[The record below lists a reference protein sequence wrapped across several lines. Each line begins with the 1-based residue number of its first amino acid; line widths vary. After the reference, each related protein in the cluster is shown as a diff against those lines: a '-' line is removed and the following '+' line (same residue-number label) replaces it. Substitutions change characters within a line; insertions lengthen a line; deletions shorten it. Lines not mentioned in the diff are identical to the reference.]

1 MTKLLDITRYTAS
14 ALVPKLDWVEPEELI
29 GTVLSRLAPRLTHH
43 KVQIESQPMLVE
55 LDSLLIEQVLINL
68 VENAAKY
75 TPRGS
80 EIEIA
85 CAYQEQQF
93 TLAVMDNGA
102 GIPDEAL
109 LEFST
114 GFIVWKATMLME
126 RGLAWRFAK

>member
-1 MTKLLDITRYTAS
+1 
-14 ALVPKLDWVEPEELI
+14 
-29 GTVLSRLAPRLTHH
+29 
-43 KVQIESQPMLVE
+43 MLVE

-109 LEFST
+109 PRIFDRFYRVEGNHADGT
-114 GFIVWKATMLME
+114 
-126 RGLAWRFAK
+126 GLAWRFAK

>member
-109 LEFST
+109 PRIFDLFLSC
-114 GFIVWKATMLME
+114 G
-126 RGLAWRFAK
+126 RQPC